1 MKIII
6 LLTLIFSSVAFAE
19 KAPDRGQSKTRIM
32 EACMKLAKQT
42 ASAKKSIC
50 ECVVRNLAVKL
61 SDTDLALIADEY
73 EGKGGKD
80 ETVASAVITYDM
92 DVAEACVADAKY
104 NVNATETV
112 KKKK

>member
-1 MKIII
+1 MKTIIF
-6 LLTLIFSSVAFAE
+6 LTLLISSVAMAE
-19 KAPDRGQSKTRIM
+19 KAPDRNQSKTRIM
-32 EACMKLAKQT
+32 DACMKLAKQS
-42 ASAKKSIC
+42 ASTKKAIC

-80 ETVASAVITYDM
+80 ETVASALITYDM

-104 NVNATETV
+104 NVNATETL